1 MIILGIDPGYE
12 RVGIAIIEKPNTGKE
27 NLLYSNCFKTEA
39 KLNFTER
46 LFLIGQEIDRVC
58 IKYTPTL
65 LSIETLLFNSN
76 QKTALKV
83 SEARGVIIY
92 EAKRHA
98 LDVYE
103 YTPLQIKNAI
113 TGYGR
118 ATKNQVD
125 MMTRQLVN
133 IPETVKQD
141 DEIDAIATALT
152 CAASYKNEKFN

>member
-12 RVGIAIIEKPNTGKE
+12 RIGIAIIEKPDIGKE
-27 NLLYSNCFKTEA
+27 VLLYSNCFKTDA
-39 KLNFTER
+39 KLLFNKR
-46 LFLIGQEIDRVC
+46 LFLIGEEIDRVC
-58 IKYTPTL
+58 TKYTPTL

-92 EAKRHA
+92 EAKRHT
-98 LDVYE
+98 LNVYE

-125 MMTRQLVN
+125 LMTRQLVN
-133 IPETVKQD
+133 IPNTVKQD
-141 DEIDAIATALT
+141 DEIDAIAISLT
-152 CAASYKNEKFN
+152 CAASYNNQKL